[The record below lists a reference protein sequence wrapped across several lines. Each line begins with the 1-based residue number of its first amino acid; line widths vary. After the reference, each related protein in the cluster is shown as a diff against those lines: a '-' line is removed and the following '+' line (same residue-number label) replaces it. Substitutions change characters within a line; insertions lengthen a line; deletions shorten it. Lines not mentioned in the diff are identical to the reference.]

1 MSLSWS
7 IVSSLRP
14 LEEIAGAWRDLLARS
29 GSDEPMLSPDWLLPW
44 WRKFGGEGGRELRV
58 GVAYR
63 GDTLVGL
70 VPLLARWHWYALG
83 IPFRRLELLGTGE
96 DERDEVCSEYLD
108 VIAER
113 GAEDELVASLADAL
127 ARGVFGSWDEL
138 VLDGLRGTSAL
149 PGKLAAELRRRDA
162 QSSVDEVDAAR
173 FIPLP
178 ATWEA
183 YLQGLPATSRYLV
196 NRSLRDFDRWAG
208 GGFELHKVTSRD
220 ELVEGRRVLL
230 ALHGSRWGDEGAFGS
245 PRFDAFHGEVM
256 PALLDRGALDLSWI
270 CARGEPVAALYN
282 LRWRDKIYSYQCGR
296 RLDVPREIRP
306 GIVMHAHAIRSAIA
320 AGMREYDFLGG
331 TSQYKRKLA
340 PATRSLVRLRAV
352 RRGLRETARQVA
364 EGMTAAARLGRAMV
378 RERVRAHGARTT
390 PAPSEESSR

>member
-7 IVSSLRP
+7 IVSSASQ
-14 LEEIAGAWRDLLARS
+14 LELLAGAWRELLSRS

-44 WRKFGGEGGRELRV
+44 WRRFGGEGGRELRV

-63 GDTLVGL
+63 GEVLVGL

-96 DERDEVCSEYLD
+96 PEEDEVCSEYLN
-108 VIAER
+108 VVAER
-113 GAEDELVASLADAL
+113 GAEAELLASLAEAL

-138 VLDGLRGTSAL
+138 VLGGMDGTSAL
-149 PGKLAAELRRRDA
+149 PGQLAIELRRRDA
-162 QSSVDEVDAAR
+162 ISSLEPLGVAP

-183 YLQGLPATSRYLV
+183 YLQGLSATSRYLV

-208 GGFELHKVTSRD
+208 DGFELHQVRSRA
-220 ELVEGRRVLL
+220 ELALGRGVLL
-230 ALHGSRWGDEGAFGS
+230 ALHDHRWGDGGAFGS
-245 PRFDAFHGEVM
+245 PRFNAFHEEVM

-282 LRWRDKIYSYQCGR
+282 VRWRGKVYSYQCGR
-296 RLDVPREIRP
+296 RLDVPREVRP
-306 GIVMHAHAIRSAIA
+306 GIVIHAHAIRRAIG

-331 TSQYKRKLA
+331 ASQYKRKLA
-340 PATRSLVRLRAV
+340 PATRPLVRLRAV
-352 RRGLRETARQVA
+352 RRGLRETARQVV
-364 EGMTAAARLGRAMV
+364 EGMAAAARRGRDLV
-378 RERVRAHGARTT
+378 RERVRARRAHD
-390 PAPSEESSR
+390 APDAESPR